1 MIDRTDHGRVTVL
14 TLQRPAKHNALNIAV
29 CEALR
34 AAVAGALADGAR
46 ALVLTGSGTSF
57 CSGADL
63 DEVYTANFR
72 DALYGMLRAVLD
84 APVPVLAAVNGPAI
98 GGGTQLALAADLRVV
113 APGAR
118 FGVPTAKLGL
128 AVDPWTIRRL
138 AQLAGHGPARTML
151 LACEEVDAPG
161 ALACGLADRPGN
173 LEVTVA
179 WAQRMTELAPLTLAY
194 NKQVLN
200 SVAEPTTDEAGL
212 LAGFEGCWTSAD
224 LAEGQTARA
233 EKRRPVFGGL

>member
-1 MIDRTDHGRVTVL
+1 MIDRTDHGRVTLL
-14 TLQRPAKHNALNIAV
+14 TLQRAEKRNALNVAL

-34 AAVAGALADGAR
+34 DAVGDALGDGAR

-63 DEVYTANFR
+63 DEVYTADFR
-72 DALYGMLRAVLD
+72 DSLDGMLRAIRG

-98 GGGTQLALAADLRVV
+98 GGGTQLALAADFRVV
-113 APGAR
+113 APRAK

-138 AQLAGHGPARTML
+138 AQLAGHSAARTLL
-151 LACEEVDAPG
+151 LACDQLDADT
-161 ALACGLADRPGN
+161 ALACGLGDQAGD
-173 LEVTVA
+173 LEATLA

-194 NKQVLN
+194 NKRVLN
-200 SVAEPTTDEAGL
+200 SLAEPTTDEAAL
-212 LAGFEGCWTSAD
+212 LAAFEGCWTSAD
-224 LAEGQTARA
+224 LAEGKAARA
-233 EKRRPVFGGL
+233 EKRNPAFRGV